1 MEGKKPTRE
10 NLRKKIKSLEDVH
23 RRDKSGNKNLSN
35 FQGNADKYNNWGN
48 ERAIN
53 KVLRRK

>member
-35 FQGNADKYNNWGN
+35 F
-48 ERAIN
+48 
-53 KVLRRK
+53 